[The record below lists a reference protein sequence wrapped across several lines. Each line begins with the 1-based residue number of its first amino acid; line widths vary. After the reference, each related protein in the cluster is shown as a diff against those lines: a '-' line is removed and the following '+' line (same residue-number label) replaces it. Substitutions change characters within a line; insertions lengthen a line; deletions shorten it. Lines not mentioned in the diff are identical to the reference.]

1 MVIIVANTTEEIDQ
15 AFAWLSGNNFTFFTV
30 KKDENDVKNDENKKQ
45 KKAEYDKKRYEEK
58 KNSINSTMKK
68 VESIEEKE
76 RDEKEEVLP
85 LDSPSSLLSSPPH
98 PPINYP
104 ITPFNPP
111 LPEERGERERDDDSG
126 AKPNL
131 KPKPQKHQH
140 GSAKNV
146 LLTDEEYEKLKER
159 FPDADDKIEAMS
171 LYFESKGNAGKYK
184 SHYATFLNWER
195 MAREREQTT
204 AASVPKAP
212 KEKTFGDIRREME
225 QQKTDS
231 FVDSFWR
238 N

>member
-1 MVIIVANTTEEIDQ
+1 MVKFFWVEADTPEE
-15 AFAWLSGNNFTFFTV
+15 LETV
-30 KKDENDVKNDENKKQ
+30 KEMFAGKIGNEFGNGVTKESNAEKQ
-45 KKAEYDKKRYEEK
+45 KRYRERKKTLP
-58 KNSINSTMKK
+58 SVT
-68 VESIEEKE
+68 ESVTNVTESVTEEKE
-76 RDEKEEVLP
+76 RDEKEGVLP

-126 AKPNL
+126 AKPNS
-131 KPKPQKHQH
+131 KPKPEKKRY

-204 AASVPKAP
+204 AATIPKAP

-238 N
+238 D